1 MMPDRTH
8 WRPATTGRAGADRHH
23 VLMRP
28 AIVLVSG
35 APGAGKTTLAEPLA
49 ATLGFALLSKD
60 HIKETLHDAMPGPAD
75 DLPWSRRIGGASMEL
90 LWALAQRCP
99 QVVLEANFR
108 PRSDYERHRLEQLPG
123 ALVEVYCD
131 CPPAIC
137 ARRYARRAPQAHP
150 VHVVKE
156 LSPDFLAEFDGPM
169 GLGTVIE
176 VDTSRPVDISALATT
191 VRNLFTKAGDL
202 PPERATGA

>member
-1 MMPDRTH
+1 
-8 WRPATTGRAGADRHH
+8 
-23 VLMRP
+23 MRP

-49 ATLGFALLSKD
+49 AALGFALLSKD

-75 DLPWSRRIGGASMEL
+75 DRPWSRKLGGASMEL

-108 PRSDYERHRLEQLPG
+108 PHSSYERRRIEQLPG
-123 ALVEVYCD
+123 TLVEVHCN

-137 ARRYARRAPQAHP
+137 AQRYARRAPQAHP
-150 VHVVKE
+150 VHVVRA
-156 LSPDFLAEFDGPM
+156 LSPDFLAEFDGPV
-169 GLGTVIE
+169 GLGDVIE
-176 VDTSRPVDISALATT
+176 VDTTQPVDVPALATT
-191 VRNLFTKAGDL
+191 VTHLLDTCAWSANREEPGRDDSPEPPGGQVDL
-202 PPERATGA
+202 DDVR